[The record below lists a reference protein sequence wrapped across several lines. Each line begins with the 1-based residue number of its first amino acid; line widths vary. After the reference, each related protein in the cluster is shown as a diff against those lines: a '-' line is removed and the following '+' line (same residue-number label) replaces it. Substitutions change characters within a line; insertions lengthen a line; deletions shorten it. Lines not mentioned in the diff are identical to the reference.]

1 MDLTGEPVQEAL
13 NQPMQIERI
22 EKQMRK
28 TGNTEF
34 EFEHLQ
40 IELLGNVFLPMQS
53 LNELRRKALD
63 TLEDQI
69 LQKTRRKKF

>member
-1 MDLTGEPVQEAL
+1 MELIGEPVQEAF

-40 IELLGNVFLPMQS
+40 IELLG
-53 LNELRRKALD
+53 
-63 TLEDQI
+63 
-69 LQKTRRKKF
+69 